1 MADIQFT
8 DKKNDYL
15 LKFDI
20 SCDVSLVNAVR
31 RTIESDVE
39 TIGFNTEPY
48 EDSDVDIIENT
59 SSIHNEM
66 LMHRIGLVP
75 PNVVDVD
82 GFDPTRYKF
91 ILEKQNTGSKIINI
105 TSKDIKI
112 IDNNTNT
119 EVDNSVFFKSDPI
132 TNDHIL
138 IIKLK
143 PNPDG
148 NGEKVNIVAKGS
160 RGNGAQNARFSP
172 TSCNAYQNKIDNN
185 KYKEALENYIQSE
198 QEKNTSLDI
207 KQATNHFSISE
218 GERYFITD
226 KYDRPNMFEYT
237 LESIGILP
245 SHIILNKALSILFI
259 KIKQF
264 MVNFN
269 GALDN
274 TNDKVSIEDTT
285 GIMKGYT
292 ITIQDETHT
301 LGYLLQSYIEI
312 LHGEKIHFV
321 GYRNPHPLKKF
332 IELDIST
339 ESNNMDEIKSIILE
353 TCSSIIQIIEQIRK
367 KLLSEFGMKKP
378 ATKKIIKKKK

>member
-172 TSCNAYQNKIDNN
+172 TSAVMYVNQIDPTKVDTAMT
-185 KYKEALENYIQSE
+185 KY
-198 QEKNTSLDI
+198 
-207 KQATNHFSISE
+207 ISE
-218 GERYFITD
+218 AQESAGDEPVDTEQLKRRFMIAESERHFMTDENDEPNVFDFTIESVEIMPSTKILDLACAKLVEKLGMVKTEIVKAINGEESAIQIADALTVMEARDITF
-226 KYDRPNMFEYT
+226 PE
-237 LESIGILP
+237 
-245 SHIILNKALSILFI
+245 
-259 KIKQF
+259 
-264 MVNFN
+264 
-269 GALDN
+269 
-274 TNDKVSIEDTT
+274 
-285 GIMKGYT
+285 
-292 ITIQDETHT
+292 ETHT
-301 LGYLLQSYIEI
+301 LGYLLQDALLRIVPKTD
-312 LHGEKIHFV
+312 LLFV
-321 GYRNPHPLKKF
+321 GYQNPHPL
-332 IELDIST
+332 E
-339 ESNNMDEIKSIILE
+339 
-353 TCSSIIQIIEQIRK
+353 
-367 KLLSEFGMKKP
+367 
-378 ATKKIIKKKK
+378 KKIVVRVSLANNTPDNLRDKLTFVIDTLIAEYNKIRSALKSQFGEL